1 MAVGSRLESRTL
13 SLGRVVPRKK
23 GNPTMRQL
31 FGLQR
36 SVLLAPLLV
45 LSMACDGQPE
55 SPAGDSSL
63 GPTVSQKAVSAAPT
77 TDENGGHAKVE
88 VVFNAAPRVE
98 SMVSSSGRVSSGA
111 PVTLLVTASD
121 ADHDAIAF
129 AWTSNCPGMFDRL
142 DREQVT
148 FVCATLSTGM
158 DCTFE
163 VVVSDGHGGA
173 GKGSL
178 LLSSAVPVIN
188 VAPAMGVVYQ
198 TTNAP
203 DPAEVVLL
211 HASATD
217 PEGQLLTWTWKASDG
232 TLADQKNETVASDVR
247 WTAPATPGGHC
258 TITATATDP
267 AGASASY
274 VFKAVVSG
282 G

>member
-1 MAVGSRLESRTL
+1 
-13 SLGRVVPRKK
+13 
-23 GNPTMRQL
+23 MRQL
-31 FGLQR
+31 FVFLR

-45 LSMACDGQPE
+45 LSLACDGQPE
-55 SPAGDSSL
+55 TQTPEGPL
-63 GPTVSQKAVSAAPT
+63 GPAVNRRAVSAAPT
-77 TDENGGHAKVE
+77 AEENEGHAKVE

-121 ADHDAIAF
+121 ADHDSLAF
-129 AWTSNCPGMFDRL
+129 AWTSSCPGIFDGL
-142 DREQVT
+142 DKKQVT
-148 FVCATLSTGM
+148 FVCGTLSGGM
-158 DCTFE
+158 DCKFE

-198 TTNAP
+198 TTNVP
-203 DPAEVVLL
+203 DPGEVVML
-211 HASATD
+211 HVSATD
-217 PEGQLLTWTWKASDG
+217 PEGQPLTWTWNATAG
-232 TLADQKNETVASDVR
+232 TLAGQKDETGSSDVR
-247 WTAPATPGGHC
+247 WTAPSTVGVPCA
-258 TITATATDP
+258 ITATATDP

-274 VFKAVVSG
+274 VFKAVVTG